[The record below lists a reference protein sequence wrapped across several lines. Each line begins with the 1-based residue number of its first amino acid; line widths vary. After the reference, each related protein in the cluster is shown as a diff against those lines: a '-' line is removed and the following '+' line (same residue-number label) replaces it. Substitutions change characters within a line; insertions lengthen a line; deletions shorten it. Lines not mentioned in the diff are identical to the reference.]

1 MADIHCHGGIRL
13 VTPDPEQQS
22 DQKTAEQE
30 EHLPLSTIINYNLPT
45 VGVGFMFFMVAL
57 YLMKFSTDVLL
68 IAPAAMGLIFGISR
82 IWDAVTDP
90 LAGYLSD
97 RTTLSFGRRRPWI
110 LMSFPLVVGTFYMMW
125 NPPETLTGDGLIL
138 WMAVAVILFY
148 TSMTAFVV
156 PHTSLGAELSTSYH
170 ERTRIFGVRHMIWN
184 SGSLLA
190 LIGMYLLIVGDNPR
204 EIAWYMTMIAG
215 VVLAVLIV
223 WMITRIRER
232 KEYQGRGEENPF
244 IAFGDVLRNKHA
256 RLLLIVFF
264 IENIGGATI
273 GILTPYVGE
282 YIIGRPEKTVV
293 YILLYLIPSVA
304 SVPLWV
310 PLSRKIGKKNMWMFS
325 MMVTAFGFGGMWFL
339 EEGSDTLISVLAVI
353 CGLGAGSGAVVAP
366 SIQADIIDYDEYQS
380 GKRKEGTYYASWNF
394 VFKSATGVTLIATGM
409 VLSMSGFVPNQP
421 QTEETRTALLALYA
435 LLPLFCYTIGAIIFS
450 RFNLNEDTYSE
461 IRASLDRGEFQS
473 RKVAE
478 GDQD

>member
-1 MADIHCHGGIRL
+1 MA
-13 VTPDPEQQS
+13 PDSERS
-22 DQKTAEQE
+22 EGSE
-30 EHLPLSTIINYNLPT
+30 ERLPLTTIINYNLPT

-90 LAGYLSD
+90 LVGYLSD
-97 RTTLSFGRRRPWI
+97 RTNSRFGRRRPWI
-110 LMSFPLVVGTFYMMW
+110 LLSLPFVVGTFYMMW
-125 NPPETLTGDGLIL
+125 NPPEGLGPNSVIV

-190 LIGMYLLIVGDNPR
+190 LIGMYLLIMGQTPR
-204 EIAWYMTMIAG
+204 QIAFYITVVAG
-215 VVLAVLIV
+215 VVLVVLLI
-223 WMITRIRER
+223 WMVSQISERE
-232 KEYQGRGEENPF
+232 EYQGRGEGNPF
-244 IAFGDVLRNKHA
+244 KAFGDVLRNKHA
-256 RLLLIVFF
+256 RLLLVVFF

-273 GILTPYVGE
+273 GILTPYIGE
-282 YIIGRPEKTVV
+282 YIIGRPDKTVI

-310 PLSRKIGKKNMWMFS
+310 PLSRRMGKKNMWLLS
-325 MMVTAFGFGGMWFL
+325 MMITAFGFGGMWFL

-366 SIQADIIDYDEYQS
+366 SIQADIIDYDEYHS

-409 VLSMSGFVPNQP
+409 VLSMSGFTPNVE
-421 QTEETRTALLALYA
+421 QTEATKTALLALYA
-435 LLPLFCYTIGAIIFS
+435 LLPLVCYTIGAIIFS
-450 RFNLNEDTYSE
+450 RFSLNEASYSE
-461 IRASLDRGEFQS
+461 IRASLDRGENLAGQ
-473 RKVAE
+473 
-478 GDQD
+478 GDEQK